1 VMGGRFT
8 RWIRWSRTRRTSG
21 MRSKGQVQ
29 ENEDPATYL
38 AWREGCVNRSFMS
51 RRVLLLGE
59 AALGDEEKRED

>member
-1 VMGGRFT
+1 
-8 RWIRWSRTRRTSG
+8 

-38 AWREGCVNRSFMS
+38 AWREGRVNLSFMY

-59 AALGDEEKRED
+59 AALGEEEKRED